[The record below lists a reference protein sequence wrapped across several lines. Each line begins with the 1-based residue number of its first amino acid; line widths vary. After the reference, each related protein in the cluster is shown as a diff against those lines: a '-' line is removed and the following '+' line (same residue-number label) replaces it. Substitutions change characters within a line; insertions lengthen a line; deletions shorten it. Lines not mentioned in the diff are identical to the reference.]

1 LRVTPT
7 IRFCIDCHH
16 HPLPRSQ
23 RETEGVLV
31 RFPRC
36 HLIPHVAT
44 PPPSLQERDGDGSCS
59 VDVTT
64 RSLDV
69 TTPLP
74 RFKSETEGVFA
85 LSTSPPPSL
94 ARVTTT
100 IPSCSQTRGGGG
112 FLLSLLAT
120 AVTPP
125 PPSPLA
131 RKHEVG
137 VGSCS
142 FPLRRPPHHHHHP
155 LSLAHARWGWFS
167 VLFTCDGRY
176 VTNTTPS
183 RSQTRGGGV
192 SGFVFLGTAA
202 ISPPP
207 PPLARK
213 CEVGVVTFFLLT
225 ITAATPPRLQMRG
238 GGGSLSFCSRQ
249 PLPLAHIVY
258 TCN

>member
-1 LRVTPT
+1 MRVTPT

-94 ARVTTT
+94 TRVTTT

-120 AVTPP
+120 AATPP

-131 RKHEVG
+131 RTREMG
-137 VGSCS
+137 VVLGS
-142 FPLRRPPHHHHHP
+142 FHMRRPLRHEHHP
-155 LSLAHARWGWFS
+155 LSLANARWGCFWVCFPW
-167 VLFTCDGRY
+167 DGRHL
-176 VTNTTPS
+176 TTTTPS
-183 RSQTRGGGV
+183 RSQ
-192 SGFVFLGTAA
+192 
-202 ISPPP
+202 
-207 PPLARK
+207 
-213 CEVGVVTFFLLT
+213 
-225 ITAATPPRLQMRG
+225 MRG
-238 GGGSLSFCSRQ
+238 GGGYFFFAHDNRRHPSSPANARWGWFVVFLLTTATPSRS
-249 PLPLAHIVY
+249 HCIY
-258 TCN
+258 M